1 MQATATAA
9 LLACAAAL
17 LASGVAGAAPSPGGR
32 IVFGAQLPAYPLP
45 DNFQNARVFSIG
57 LDGRGRREAKPDAGS
72 TSSNDG
78 APIYFTRATAE
89 GAELWVEQPDG
100 TGARRLALLTGSGPA
115 TEIIPSADRSMLAVV
130 AGGLWVVG
138 ADGSAPH
145 AVFTPSDGSAVSHVA
160 WAGGHAPPPFQAGA
174 LLAPPPPHRPPHEGL
189 HRLPRAAPAH

>member
-17 LASGVAGAAPSPGGR
+17 LASGVAGAAPSPGGG

-115 TEIIPSADRSMLAVV
+115 TEIGSSPARSVLAVG
-130 AGGLWVVG
+130 AGRPLGVG
-138 ADGSAPH
+138 GGRPGPH
-145 AVFTPSDGSAVSHVA
+145 ARLTPA
-160 WAGGHAPPPFQAGA
+160 
-174 LLAPPPPHRPPHEGL
+174 R
-189 HRLPRAAPAH
+189 RAARSH